1 MRKLSLI
8 GHYKLDATPKMSHWS
23 ILNIE
28 GLFGRVDFGEDEK
41 KKKKEK
47 MRREN
52 FLESVWLEEG
62 EKNVSWSQV
71 CSPKSSLQ
79 NGEKTEWGEFDR

>member
-79 NGEKTEWGEFDR
+79 IGEKTEWGEFDR

>member
-41 KKKKEK
+41 KKK
-47 MRREN
+47 REN
-52 FLESVWLEEG
+52 EERKLFG
-62 EKNVSWSQV
+62 KCLVGRGREK
-71 CSPKSSLQ
+71 C
-79 NGEKTEWGEFDR
+79 